1 MNNDHIQSSL
11 DQLSTL
17 LKGDVSYDKTY
28 IAQYATDASAYR
40 EKPLGIVWPRDNADL
55 DLIVEFAYK
64 HKIALI
70 PRGAGTS
77 LAGQVVGNDLV
88 VNTSKYMNHIIELN
102 TEENWVMVEPGV
114 VLDELNKYLEPH
126 GLFFGPE
133 TSTSSRCTI
142 GGMVGNNSC
151 GSHSLVYGS
160 TRDHLLEVHGYLA
173 DGNDVIF
180 KTLNKSEFN
189 LKCKLDSLEGEI
201 YREVNEILSD
211 NEHIKEIHKEYPHK
225 DIKRRNTGYAL
236 DILANME
243 PFKENGEAFNL
254 SKLIA
259 GSEGTLMVIS
269 KIKLNLVPIPPKH
282 KALLCAHFKT
292 LKESLEANI
301 LALKHNPRAIELID
315 DKIIDL
321 AGKSTA
327 QQSNRFFITGK
338 PEGILVIEFAEDDKK
353 VLNEKIEKLIAD
365 FEKNDMGFAFPV
377 VDAKSINRVWALRK
391 AGLGVLSNMKG
402 DDLPVAVI
410 EDTALHPKDLP
421 AYASDIKDLLASYNK
436 DCVFYA
442 HVGTGE
448 LHLRPVLNLKDQ
460 QDIILF
466 RKIAKETALLVK
478 KYNGS
483 LSGEHGDGRLRGEFI
498 PLMVGDINYKLLLR
512 IKKAFDPENLLNPDK
527 IVNTPPMNTSLK
539 YRLPNSEK
547 EFKTV
552 FNWDDTEGI
561 VRATEKCSGS
571 GDCLKSEIIG
581 GTMCPSYMASRD
593 EKLSTRGRANVLREY
608 FTGTLDSDNLY
619 LEEVYDVLSLCL
631 SCKACKSECPSGV
644 DIAKL
649 KAEFLQYYYNQKGTP
664 TSALSVG
671 YSPVINKI
679 FSFTPWIYNLA
690 VGAPVLSSLLKN
702 MLGFSTKRDIPKMSG
717 KTLKIWAKWHKN
729 APAKQRTVYLF
740 ADEFTNYLESGLGI
754 KAILLLEK
762 LGYRVVVPQHV
773 DSGRTYISKGLL
785 KKARRVANKN
795 IELLSP
801 MISSLSPLVG
811 IEPSGVLTFRD
822 EYINLVKDD
831 LKDDAQKIKRNTFTI
846 EEFLANEMNKGRISR
861 DSFTKETKEIKFH
874 GHCYQ
879 KALSSTKYVQQ
890 VLSFPEN
897 YNAIEIESGCCGM
910 AGSFGYEKKSY
921 NLSMKIAEIKLLPE
935 VRNTEQSTLIAA
947 SGTSCRHQ
955 IKDGTGRDAQHPIEI
970 LYEALI

>member
-1 MNNDHIQSSL
+1 MDNAGIQSSL
-11 DQLSTL
+11 NHLATL
-17 LKGDVSYDKTY
+17 LKGDLSYDSVY

-40 EKPLGIVWPRDNADL
+40 EKPLGIVWPRDKADL
-55 DLIVEFAYK
+55 DLIVEFAQQN
-64 HKIALI
+64 KISLI

-88 VNTSKYMNHIIELN
+88 VNTSKYMSRIIELN

-114 VLDELNKYLEPH
+114 VLDELNKYLEPY

-133 TSTSSRCTI
+133 TSTSNRCTI

-160 TRDHLLEVHGYLA
+160 TRDHLLEVHGFLA
-173 DGNDVIF
+173 DGNEVVF
-180 KTLNKSEFN
+180 KPVSNSEFN
-189 LKCKLDSLEGEI
+189 LKCKLESLEGNI
-201 YREVNEILSD
+201 YREVNEILSN
-211 NEHIKEIHKEYPHK
+211 NENVKEIFKEYPHK

-236 DILANME
+236 DILADMQPFNKDGEVFNM
-243 PFKENGEAFNL
+243 

-259 GSEGTLMVIS
+259 GSEGTLMVIN
-269 KIKLNLVPIPPKH
+269 KIKLNLVPVPPIH
-282 KALLCAHFKT
+282 KALLCVHFNS

-301 LALKHNPRAIELID
+301 LALQHNPRAVELID

-321 AGKSTA
+321 AGESAA

-338 PEGILVIEFAEDDKK
+338 PAALLVIEFAENEPS
-353 VLNEKIEKLIAD
+353 LLGEKIEKLISI
-365 FEKNDMGFAFPV
+365 FKNKEMGFAYPV
-377 VDAKSINRVWALRK
+377 VYAKNISRVWALRK
-391 AGLGVLSNMKG
+391 SGLGVLSNMKG
-402 DDLPVAVI
+402 DNLPVAVI

-421 AYASDIKDLLASYNK
+421 AYAEDIKDLLYSFNK
-436 DCVFYA
+436 ECVFYA
-442 HVGTGE
+442 HVGSGE
-448 LHLRPVLNLKDQ
+448 LHLRPVLNLKDP
-460 QDIILF
+460 QDVILF

-498 PLMVGDINYKLLLR
+498 PLMIGDINYKLLLR
-512 IKKAFDPENLLNPDK
+512 IKKAFDPEELFNPNK

-539 YRLPNSEK
+539 YRQSNSLK
-547 EFKTV
+547 NFKTV

-581 GTMCPSYMASRD
+581 GTMCPSYMASKD

-608 FTGTLDSDNLY
+608 FTGTLESDNLY
-619 LEEVYDVLSLCL
+619 LEDVYDVLSLCL

-671 YSPVINKI
+671 NSPVINRL
-679 FSFTPWIYNLA
+679 FSFTPWLYNFV
-690 VGAPVLSSLLKN
+690 VGAPILSN
-702 MLGFSTKRDIPKMSG
+702 IIQGMLGFSTKRSIPKMSG
-717 KTLKIWAKWHKN
+717 RTLKTWAKWHTK
-729 APAKQRTVYLF
+729 AIAKHRTVYLF
-740 ADEFTNYLESGLGI
+740 ADEFTNYLESDLGI

-762 LGYRVVVPQHV
+762 LGYRVVIPQHV
-773 DSGRTYISKGLL
+773 YSGRTYISKGLL
-785 KKARRVANKN
+785 KKARRIANKN

-801 MISSLSPLVG
+801 MISKLSPLIG

-822 EYINLVKDD
+822 EYINLVKED
-831 LKDDAQKIKRNTFTI
+831 LKEDAIKIKRNTYTI
-846 EEFLANEMNKGRISR
+846 EEFLANEMDKGRISKE
-861 DSFTKETKEIKFH
+861 SFTKEKKEIKFH

-879 KALSSTKYVQQ
+879 KALSSTKYVKQ
-890 VLSFPEN
+890 VLSFPAN
-897 YNAIEIESGCCGM
+897 YNAIEIDSGCCGM

-921 NLSMKIAEIKLLPE
+921 NLSMKIAEMKLLPE
-935 VRNTEQSTLIAA
+935 VRNTEASTLIAA

-955 IKDGTGRDAQHPIEI
+955 IKDGTDRDALHPIEI
-970 LYEALI
+970 LYEALL

>member
-1 MNNDHIQSSL
+1 MDNANIQSSL
-11 DQLSTL
+11 NQLSTL
-17 LKGDVSYDKTY
+17 LKGDVSYDNVY
-28 IAQYATDASAYR
+28 IAQFATDASAYR
-40 EKPLGIVWPRDNADL
+40 EKPLGIVWPRDKADL
-55 DLIVEFAYK
+55 DLIVEFAQE

-88 VNTSKYMNHIIELN
+88 VNTSKYMNRIIELN
-102 TEENWVMVEPGV
+102 QEENWVMVEPGV

-133 TSTSSRCTI
+133 TSTSSRCTL

-151 GSHSLVYGS
+151 GSHSLIYGS

-173 DGNDVIF
+173 NGQEVIF
-180 KTLNKSEFN
+180 KELNEKEFQQ
-189 LKCKLDSLEGEI
+189 KCKLETLEGDI

-211 NEHIKEIHKEYPHK
+211 KHNIKEIFKEYPHQ

-236 DILANME
+236 DILAGMQPFDKDGVPFNM
-243 PFKENGEAFNL
+243 

-259 GSEGTLMVIS
+259 GSEGTLMMIHRV
-269 KIKLNLVPIPPKH
+269 KLNLVPTPPKY
-282 KALLCAHFKT
+282 KSLLCAHFNS

-301 LALKHNPRAIELID
+301 LALKHQPRAVELID

-338 PEGILVIEFAEDDKK
+338 PAALLVIEFAEETQEALDQ
-353 VLNEKIEKLIAD
+353 KIEKLTSE
-365 FEKNDMGFAFPV
+365 FQKNEMGYAYPV
-377 VDAKSINRVWALRK
+377 VDSKNMGRVWALRK
-391 AGLGVLSNMKG
+391 SGLGVLSNMKG

-421 AYASDIKDLLASYNK
+421 AYAKDISDLLSSFNK
-436 DCVFYA
+436 ECVFYA
-442 HVGTGE
+442 HVGSGE
-448 LHLRPVLNLKDQ
+448 LHLRPVLNLKDP

-478 KYNGS
+478 KYKGS

-498 PLMVGDINYKLLLR
+498 PLMIGDINYKLLLR
-512 IKKAFDPENLLNPDK
+512 LKKAFDPEDLLNPNK
-527 IVNTPPMNTSLK
+527 IVNTPPMSTSLR
-539 YRLPNSEK
+539 YRLPNDQK
-547 EFKTV
+547 KFKTV

-581 GTMCPSYMASRD
+581 GTMCPSYMASKD

-664 TSALSVG
+664 TSAISVG
-671 YSPVINKI
+671 YSPVINRL
-679 FSFTPWIYNLA
+679 FSYTPWIYNFV
-690 VGAPVLSSLLKN
+690 VGAPGLKN
-702 MLGFSTKRDIPKMSG
+702 ILQGMLGFSTKRDIPKMSN
-717 KTLKIWAKWHKN
+717 KTLKTWAKWHKK
-729 APAKQRTVYLF
+729 AVAKHRTVYLF
-740 ADEFTNYLESGLGI
+740 ADEFTNYLESDLGV
-754 KAILLLEK
+754 KTILLLEK
-762 LGYRVVVPQHV
+762 LGYRVVVPQHIY
-773 DSGRTYISKGLL
+773 SGRTYISKGLI
-785 KKARRVANKN
+785 KKARKIANKN

-801 MISSLSPLVG
+801 MISKLSPLIG
-811 IEPSGVLTFRD
+811 IEPSAVLTFRD

-831 LKDDAQKIKRNTFTI
+831 LKEEALKIKRNTYTI
-846 EEFLANEMNKGRISR
+846 EEFLANEMNKGRISK
-861 DSFTKETKEIKFH
+861 DSFTNETKEIKFH

-897 YNAIEIESGCCGM
+897 YSAIEIDSGCCGM

-921 NLSMKIAEIKLLPE
+921 SLSLKIAEMKLLPE
-935 VRNTEQSTLIAA
+935 VRNTEPSTLIAA

-955 IKDGTGRDAQHPIEI
+955 IKDGTGREAQHPIEI
-970 LYEALI
+970 LYEALL

>member
-1 MNNDHIQSSL
+1 MDNANIQSSL
-11 DQLSTL
+11 NQLSTL
-17 LKGDVSYDKTY
+17 LKGDVSYDNVY
-28 IAQYATDASAYR
+28 IAQFATDASAYR
-40 EKPLGIVWPRDNADL
+40 EKPLGIVWPRDKADL
-55 DLIVEFAYK
+55 DLIVEFAQE

-88 VNTSKYMNHIIELN
+88 VNTSKYMNRIIELN
-102 TEENWVMVEPGV
+102 QEESWIMVEPGV
-114 VLDELNKYLEPH
+114 VLDELNKYLEAH

-133 TSTSSRCTI
+133 TSTSSRCTL

-151 GSHSLVYGS
+151 GSHSLIYGS

-173 DGNDVIF
+173 NGQEVIF
-180 KTLNKSEFN
+180 KELNEKEFQQ
-189 LKCKLDSLEGEI
+189 KCKLETLEGDI

-211 NEHIKEIHKEYPHK
+211 NHNIKEIFKEYPHQY
-225 DIKRRNTGYAL
+225 IKRRNTGYAL
-236 DILANME
+236 DILAGMQPFDKEGVPFNM
-243 PFKENGEAFNL
+243 

-259 GSEGTLMVIS
+259 GSEGTLMVIH
-269 KIKLNLVPIPPKH
+269 KVKLNLVPTPPKH
-282 KALLCAHFKT
+282 KALLCAHFNS
-292 LKESLEANI
+292 LNESLEANI
-301 LALKHNPRAIELID
+301 LALKHHPRAVELID

-327 QQSNRFFITGK
+327 QHSNRFFITGK
-338 PEGILVIEFAEDDKK
+338 PAALLVIEFAEDNQEALDQKIK
-353 VLNEKIEKLIAD
+353 TLISEFQKNE
-365 FEKNDMGFAFPV
+365 MGFAYPV
-377 VDAKSINRVWALRK
+377 VDSKNMGRVWALRK
-391 AGLGVLSNMKG
+391 SGLGVLSNMKG

-421 AYASDIKDLLASYNK
+421 AYAKDIKDLLSSFNK
-436 DCVFYA
+436 ECVFYA
-442 HVGTGE
+442 HVGSGE
-448 LHLRPVLNLKDQ
+448 LHLRPVLNLKDP

-478 KYNGS
+478 KYKGS

-498 PLMVGDINYKLLLR
+498 PLMIGDINYKLLLR
-512 IKKAFDPENLLNPDK
+512 IKKAFDPEDLLNPNK
-527 IVNTPPMNTSLK
+527 IVNTPPMSTSLR
-539 YRLPNSEK
+539 YRLPNEK
-547 EFKTV
+547 KIFKTV

-571 GDCLKSEIIG
+571 GDCLKSDIIG
-581 GTMCPSYMASRD
+581 GTMCPSYMASKD

-664 TSALSVG
+664 TSAISVG
-671 YSPVINKI
+671 YSPVINRL
-679 FSFTPWIYNLA
+679 FSFTPWIYNFV
-690 VGAPVLSSLLKN
+690 VGAPLLSKILQG
-702 MLGFSTKRDIPKMSG
+702 MLGFSTKRSIPKMSNR
-717 KTLKIWAKWHKN
+717 TLKTWAKWHTK
-729 APAKQRTVYLF
+729 AVAKHRTVYLF
-740 ADEFTNYLESGLGI
+740 ADEFTNYLESDLGV
-754 KAILLLEK
+754 KTILLLEK
-762 LGYRVVVPQHV
+762 LGYRVVVPQHIY
-773 DSGRTYISKGLL
+773 SGRTYISKGLI
-785 KKARRVANKN
+785 KKARKIANKN

-801 MISSLSPLVG
+801 MVSKLSPLIG
-811 IEPSGVLTFRD
+811 IEPSAVLTFRD
-822 EYINLVKDD
+822 EYMNLVKDD
-831 LKDDAQKIKRNTFTI
+831 LKGEAIKIKRNTYTI
-846 EEFLANEMNKGRISR
+846 EEFLANEMNKGRISK

-897 YNAIEIESGCCGM
+897 YTAVEIDSGCCGM

-921 NLSMKIAEIKLLPE
+921 SLSMKIAEMKLLPE
-935 VRNTEQSTLIAA
+935 VRNTELSTLIAA

-955 IKDGTGRDAQHPIEI
+955 IKDGTGREAQHPIEI
-970 LYEALI
+970 LYEALL